1 MNASQ
6 IDEKVLRLL
15 AYEEIRRVTEASDE
29 AYIEEPVA
37 YRAPR
42 ASSPCRYTIVT
53 ERDLIDAIYGPGEY
67 EIARAKLSKAQRSG
81 IDVRDLVDAVRF
93 REAEFSN
100 LLRGCWACAVDFYRI
115 YSGDDALVS
124 RKVNTLGAL
133 LRANAVVPSRKPEPP
148 QFMINVR
155 AVELFRQHLNALAEE
170 VYDRVGRPDNVVVA
184 PILRDHLP
192 GLESERGKIIITFLA
207 EERKV
212 MRLVRD
218 RKGRPDHVAT
228 EEEYDVGEGI
238 LRENVVILLSPL
250 ELGYQPN
257 DADEVAFD
265 EVREFSAFDRETR
278 SLTYGCE
285 AKLSGLYN
293 VNVEFNAIGDVRNL
307 DKVEGSLN
315 RVRLHRMDKTEYR
328 PLRSIS

>member
-42 ASSPCRYTIVT
+42 ASLPCRYTLVT

-81 IDVRDLVDAVRF
+81 TDVRDLVDAVRF

-133 LRANAVVPSRKPEPP
+133 LRANAVVPSSSMPELP

-155 AVELFRQHLNALAEE
+155 AVELFRQHLNALAE
-170 VYDRVGRPDNVVVA
+170 
-184 PILRDHLP
+184 
-192 GLESERGKIIITFLA
+192 
-207 EERKV
+207 
-212 MRLVRD
+212 
-218 RKGRPDHVAT
+218 
-228 EEEYDVGEGI
+228 
-238 LRENVVILLSPL
+238 
-250 ELGYQPN
+250 
-257 DADEVAFD
+257 
-265 EVREFSAFDRETR
+265 
-278 SLTYGCE
+278 
-285 AKLSGLYN
+285 
-293 VNVEFNAIGDVRNL
+293 
-307 DKVEGSLN
+307 
-315 RVRLHRMDKTEYR
+315 
-328 PLRSIS
+328 